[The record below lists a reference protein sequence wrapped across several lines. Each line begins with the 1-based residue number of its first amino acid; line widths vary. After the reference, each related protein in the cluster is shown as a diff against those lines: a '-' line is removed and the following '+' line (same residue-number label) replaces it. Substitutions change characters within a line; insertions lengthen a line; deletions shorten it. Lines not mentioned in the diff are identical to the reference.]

1 MRIQLKRLEH
11 KHLFKLTSILDQETA
26 RLSNIAWPF
35 DKKIAENFIIN
46 YNTWGIWING
56 DLLVGAIEV
65 KDSLETAYF
74 VHPQWRNQGVASEAL
89 IQCKEIFGPRQL
101 WCVINPDNQA
111 SLKVANK
118 AQVRVQFFNGTE

>member
-1 MRIQLKRLEH
+1 MRIQLKRLQP
-11 KHLFKLTSILDQETA
+11 KNLFKLTSIIDKETA
-26 RLSNIAWPF
+26 KLSNIQWPF
-35 DKKIAENFIIN
+35 TKKVAENFIVS
-46 YNTWGIWING
+46 YNTWGIWVNG

-74 VHPQWRNQGVASEAL
+74 VHPMWRNQGVASEAL

-101 WCVINPDNQA
+101 WCVIDPDNQA

-118 AQVRVQFFNGTE
+118 AKIRVQFFNGTE